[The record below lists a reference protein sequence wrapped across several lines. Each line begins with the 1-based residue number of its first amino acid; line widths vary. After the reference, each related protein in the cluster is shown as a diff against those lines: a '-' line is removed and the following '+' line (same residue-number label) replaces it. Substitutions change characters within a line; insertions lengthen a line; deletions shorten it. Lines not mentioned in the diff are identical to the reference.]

1 MPDAPLDAARDA
13 PAVEAPEADA
23 PAEPSTIA
31 APDGASGD
39 DASSA
44 DGTDGTD
51 GGDGGASGGDWGVY
65 GQERAVESLRH
76 AIAAVRLAHAYL
88 LAGPPG
94 VGRATLARRLAQAFA
109 CEAAVSASDGAAA
122 AGVPCGGCRSCT
134 RIEAGDAP
142 DVETIAIGGICDQP
156 GANHADHA
164 ADGSTRIRICQVR
177 RLGRVAAL
185 APFSGPRRVFILD
198 SADDLQLE
206 AAQALLK
213 TLEEPPGSALLLLLA
228 SDPEALPAT
237 VRSRCQPLRLA
248 PMAPA
253 ALARALVRHA
263 GIEPAEAERLARES
277 GGRYGLALRLA
288 GDPSHAVLRES
299 ASHDLEA
306 VLAADRRERLD
317 YADTLARRWP
327 RERASVL
334 ELLDHWRGWWRERL
348 LAAAA
353 ERRATEAEEAL
364 AALAAVLRA
373 REHLLANV
381 VAQFA
386 LEVLMLDLPTR
397 AAPSREE
404 AGVVTPA

>member
-1 MPDAPLDAARDA
+1 MPDTLDAA
-13 PAVEAPEADA
+13 ADA
-23 PAEPSTIA
+23 ALSETTDEA
-31 APDGASGD
+31 APDVKVAAPTSET
-39 DASSA
+39 A
-44 DGTDGTD
+44 D
-51 GGDGGASGGDWGVY
+51 SGGGWGVE
-65 GQERAVESLRH
+65 GQDEAIASLRH
-76 AIAAVRLAHAYL
+76 AIASGRLAHAYL

-94 VGRATLARRLAQAFA
+94 VGRATLARRLAQALA
-109 CEAAVSASDGAAA
+109 CEAASD
-122 AGVPCGGCRSCT
+122 GVPCGECRSCT
-134 RIEAGDAP
+134 RIEAGEAP

-156 GANHADHA
+156 GATHADHA

-177 RLGRVAAL
+177 RLARVAAL
-185 APFSGPRRVFILD
+185 APFAGPRRIFILD
-198 SADDLQLE
+198 AADDLQLE

-237 VRSRCQPLRLA
+237 VRSRCQLLRLG

-253 ALARALVRHA
+253 TLARALAHHA
-263 GIEPAEAERLARES
+263 DIEPAEAERLARES
-277 GGRYGLALRLA
+277 GGRYGLALQLA

-299 ASHDLEA
+299 AIADLEGL
-306 VLAADRRERLD
+306 VAADRRERLD

-364 AALAAVLRA
+364 AALTAVQRA

-397 AAPSREE
+397 AAPTREE
-404 AGVVTPA
+404 AGAAATPA